1 MLEFIQSDDSKDCAG
16 LRRRDF
22 IRAGSLSLGGLSLAT
37 LMGVRANAA
46 RRNFIHDKSIVL
58 LYLSGGASQVET
70 FDPKMEA
77 PKEYRSVTG
86 EVQTKIPGVT
96 FGGTFPRLATMA
108 NKLAIIT
115 AHRNRG
121 G

>member
-46 RRNFIHDKSIVL
+46 RRNLASAGNVFITEAMGTLAKIAIACCGMRSLHLMNLRKFALISSRDNKAADR
-58 LYLSGGASQVET
+58 SGA
-70 FDPKMEA
+70 
-77 PKEYRSVTG
+77 R
-86 EVQTKIPGVT
+86 
-96 FGGTFPRLATMA
+96 
-108 NKLAIIT
+108 
-115 AHRNRG
+115 
-121 G
+121 